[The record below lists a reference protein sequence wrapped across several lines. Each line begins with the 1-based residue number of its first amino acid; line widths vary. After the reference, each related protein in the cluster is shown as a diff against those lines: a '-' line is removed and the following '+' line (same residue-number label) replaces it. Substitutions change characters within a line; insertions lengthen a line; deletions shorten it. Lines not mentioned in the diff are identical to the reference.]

1 MRRNPG
7 AGPERP
13 VVLLVDDD
21 PGIRELYATWLADE
35 WTPLTAGTAGD
46 AEAALDSP
54 LVAAVLDRELPGSSG
69 EALLRQVRSRHP
81 GLPVAFV
88 SVHDPDCEVLRLR
101 ADDYLH
107 KPATAAELRNL
118 VTALARRGH
127 LEPDR
132 RRLAALLSLRDAF
145 RRSAGPD
152 ALEGRE
158 AIRAELDRLASAAS
172 DERERDAG
180 DVEDPDGRTREDG
193 SEPGGRD
200 PGPPGGDPGP
210 AGEDPRPGR
219 NGSGPGPSGT
229 GSGGGRGSDPR
240 RDPVPASVA
249 ATLRPGVLDRD
260 EDPAR

>member
-1 MRRNPG
+1 
-7 AGPERP
+7 

-88 SVHDPDCEVLRLR
+88 SVHDPDCDALRLG

-118 VTALARRGH
+118 VTAIARRGH

-158 AIRAELDRLASAAS
+158 AIRAELDRLATVAS
-172 DERERDAG
+172 DDGERDPRGAPDADGGPREGGSGPCGRDSEPLG
-180 DVEDPDGRTREDG
+180 DNPGPDG
-193 SEPGGRD
+193 S
-200 PGPPGGDPGP
+200 DPGP
-210 AGEDPRPGR
+210 AGEDPKPGR